1 MTAPC
6 FLHLCRLHCTFAVYP
21 VHRTLLAAPLHPAQ
35 RAPHPGSCTVMRV
48 SSGKVGFADT
58 AEVRFLRAAD
68 QVPLGA
74 PVALD
79 MTAFG
84 IDFETIEI
92 PVDNAAIGE
101 TVIIEFN
108 FVSDG
113 SADAFSGLTID
124 NVSVSAN

>member
-1 MTAPC
+1 
-6 FLHLCRLHCTFAVYP
+6 
-21 VHRTLLAAPLHPAQ
+21 
-35 RAPHPGSCTVMRV
+35 PGAILSFEAFRDAD
-48 SSGKVGFADT
+48 GFADT

-68 QVPLGA
+68 QVQLGVS
-74 PVALD
+74 VALD
-79 MTAFG
+79 MTAFDSDYG
-84 IDFETIEI
+84 TIEI
-92 PVDNAAIGE
+92 PVDAAAIGE